1 MHAPPGSPG
10 GERQQVKR
18 MCNSVMSVTRCD
30 AQGSLC
36 LRPRK
41 DRSCGARGAD
51 AARSCSE
58 HDMSDDAKLGLIL
71 LFMVF
76 ALMVIGPALAG

>member
-1 MHAPPGSPG
+1 
-10 GERQQVKR
+10 
-18 MCNSVMSVTRCD
+18 MSITRCESRD
-30 AQGSLC
+30 GLW

-41 DRSCGARGAD
+41 DRLSGARGAD

-58 HDMSDDAKLGLIL
+58 HRMSDDAKLGLIL

-76 ALMVIGPALAG
+76 ALMVIGPVVAG